1 MRRTLIAL
9 AHLACINASVYAHD
23 GHGNTVVHALLH
35 LLESHALALGSL
47 CAGVLVFALL
57 IRRAIARGR
66 SQ

>member
-9 AHLACINASVYAHD
+9 AYLACINPSAYGHE

-35 LLESHALALGSL
+35 LLESHALALGFL
-47 CAGVLVFALL
+47 CAGALVFALL
-57 IRRAIARGR
+57 IRRAVARGR